1 MDQIINSFG
10 VCTSR
15 HGAWISVFV
24 SPCCVSGVDVKI
36 FQLLFNTE
44 SDLRQFFFLPQRI
57 MS

>member
-44 SDLRQFFFLPQRI
+44 SDLRQFFFYPRGL
-57 MS
+57 